1 MGDIPQKIMQIGTR
15 LLIKH
20 EGKVTEGIVMKLYE
34 ETIEIK
40 IGNNELVI
48 RKFWEVRKIDE
59 K

>member
-1 MGDIPQKIMQIGTR
+1 MIR
-15 LLIKH
+15 H

-40 IGNNELVI
+40 IGNGEFVI
-48 RKFWEVRKIDE
+48 RKFWEVRSVPDE